1 MKYLNTKGNTLLLTI
16 LTIVLLSV
24 IALGLFTITTN
35 SNKTTVNER
44 FDQSIYYIAEAGINL
59 EKVKISDT
67 LKTIHST
74 TIAHMNA
81 LTYKEQQQIL
91 SIYGNFDSYFNSIIK
106 TNFCTEYNKKI
117 QKQKCSYIN
126 NEIFYENTYDK
137 FSQQFREQPVAMT
150 TIKGVCN
157 SVAKTISCEFTINSK
172 GFLENA
178 PSKIRKLEQTILV
191 DLNAPPPVGGGNG
204 SGGNPSSPSL
214 QIIDMTVVTS
224 GNITLTGGAKI
235 YGDVASGGIV
245 NLDGGASITGNVAVA
260 PGNLKY
266 PKDFSNIPSTI
277 PPISVNLNEYLPP
290 FPSINF
296 NNVTNLVLPNTVVI
310 KDNSNKTDIIKDGNF
325 LATNWMTN
333 EYELNLNRDTY
344 FKSFNIRENNT
355 ITLNIGN
362 KDINLY
368 IDKLDITQGH
378 IKIIGT
384 GNLNIFV
391 KDSINIKGSFNNNG
405 KPDQVNFYYQGTS
418 SLTFSNETSLFG
430 SFYTKTAD
438 LTLTG
443 GAGLKGNIYS
453 GGGNILISG
462 GVPTNGQYII
472 APHANI
478 NLTQGGNITGT
489 VLAKTV
495 YADGGTSISYGDGII
510 PLPVTPNNPIQYQ
523 PAVDLLTESPMYE
536 I

>member
-59 EKVKISDT
+59 EKVKISKT

-74 TIAHMNA
+74 TISQMNA
-81 LTYKEQQQIL
+81 LTYEEQQRIL
-91 SIYGNFDSYFNSIIK
+91 TVYDSFDSYYNSIIK
-106 TNFCTEYNKKI
+106 SSFCTEYNKEI

-126 NEIFYENTYDK
+126 NDIYYENTYDK
-137 FSQQFREQPVAMT
+137 FSQQFKEQPVAKT
-150 TIKGVCN
+150 TIKGICK

-172 GFLENA
+172 GFLVNA
-178 PSKIRKLEQTILV
+178 PSKKRTLEQTILV

-204 SGGNPSSPSL
+204 NGGNPSPPSL
-214 QIIDMTVVTS
+214 QIKDMTVVTS
-224 GNITLTGGAKI
+224 SNITLTRGAII

-245 NLDGGASITGNVAVA
+245 KLDEGASITGNIAV
-260 PGNLKY
+260 
-266 PKDFSNIPSTI
+266 T
-277 PPISVNLNEYLPP
+277 PISVNLNDYLPP
-290 FPSINF
+290 FPSIDF
-296 NNVTNLVLPNTVVI
+296 NNVTNLVLPNTEVI

-325 LATNWMTN
+325 LATNWMTDK
-333 EYELNLNRDTY
+333 YELNLNKDTY
-344 FKSFNIRENNT
+344 FKSFKVRENNT

-378 IKIIGT
+378 IKIIGS
-384 GNLNIFV
+384 GKLNIFV
-391 KDSINIKGSFNNNG
+391 KDSIDIKGSFNNNG
-405 KPDQVNFYYQGTS
+405 KPGQVNFYYQGTS
-418 SLTFSNETSLFG
+418 AVTFSNETSLFG
-430 SFYTKTAD
+430 SFYTKTTD

-443 GAGLKGNIYS
+443 GAALKGNIYS
-453 GGGNILISG
+453 GGGNISISG

-472 APHANI
+472 APHAKI

-489 VLAKTV
+489 VLAKTI
-495 YADGGTSISYGDGII
+495 YADGGVSINYGDSII
-510 PLPVTPNNPIQYQ
+510 PIPVTPNNPIQYQ